1 MLDDSTAL
9 KRPRER
15 IMAGQRVGSEAVSCF
30 AIHILQTYF
39 SVPGQKSDTF
49 LPQVLGVL
57 ESALI
62 AFSFSSLPV
71 SLPSCSG
78 AQLPPLQL
86 PALMLSLKHV
96 LPITALLQHFIYV
109 EHPLGRGVVF
119 EEREV
124 IIDNSNKDNS

>member
-1 MLDDSTAL
+1 
-9 KRPRER
+9 
-15 IMAGQRVGSEAVSCF
+15 MAGVGGGGGPKQLVALLYIFCR
-30 AIHILQTYF
+30 H
-39 SVPGQKSDTF
+39 TF
-49 LPQVLGVL
+49 QFLARSLTLFYPQILGVL

-96 LPITALLQHFIYV
+96 LPITALLQHFICV

-124 IIDNSNKDNS
+124 ITDNSNKDNS